1 MNKEIRLGIGVA
13 IFCVLLFLGVLFVGN
28 LSLND
33 SDEGS
38 GTEISGTENSV
49 LEEESEEQEN
59 TEQNTEIVEEESTGV
74 DDTENPGNTESV
86 ENAENVENS
95 GDDEYL
101 NFAIADVD
109 NYVNVRQEPNTD
121 SEILGKIYD
130 GAVAQI
136 LKTVGEGDD
145 LWFQIVSGKVEGFIK
160 AEFFIH
166 GDEAAAVMDQYVS
179 KYIKVNADRL
189 NVREGQTTDSRRI
202 GYVCAGEELKLLEDC
217 GEWLH
222 VQYADEI
229 KGYVAAQYVTI
240 AEEYTYAKN
249 EEDEKAEREY
259 VAELKDRA
267 GISDTVVKENT
278 TITVKPPS
286 TTYSTSVELRK
297 AIIDYAMQYLGD
309 RYVHGGQSLATGT
322 DCSGFTMCVL
332 AEFGIYINR
341 TPQGQYT
348 GAGRPIS
355 YSEIQPGDIICYSSN
370 GGKSCTH
377 VAFYIGNGKILHAA
391 NSKDGVKISSATY
404 TDIYGVRNV
413 ID

>member
-1 MNKEIRLGIGVA
+1 MNKDIKLGVGVA
-13 IFCVLLFLGVLFVGN
+13 IFCVALFLMVLTLGN
-28 LSLND
+28 MKH
-33 SDEGS
+33 
-38 GTEISGTENSV
+38 ENSNI
-49 LEEESEEQEN
+49 ENSNIEDSNIEDSNIKDSEIWGSEFE
-59 TEQNTEIVEEESTGV
+59 TEIVENTEIIEST
-74 DDTENPGNTESV
+74 EIII
-86 ENAENVENS
+86 ENAEEDS
-95 GDDEYL
+95 EYV

-121 SEILGKIYD
+121 AEILGKIYD

-136 LKTVGEGDD
+136 LETVGEGDNQ
-145 LWFQIVSGKVEGFIK
+145 WFQIISGNVEGYIK

-179 KYIKVNADRL
+179 KYIKVNADKL

-202 GYVCAGEELKLLEDC
+202 GYVCAGEELRIIEDC
-217 GEWLH
+217 GEWIH

-229 KGYVAAQYVTI
+229 KGYVSAQYVTV
-240 AEEYTYAKN
+240 AEEFIYAKN
-249 EEDEKAEREY
+249 AEDESKELAF
-259 VAELKDRA
+259 VKELKERA
-267 GISDTVVKENT
+267 GISESVIKENT

-309 RYVHGGQSLATGT
+309 KYVHGGQSLATGT
-322 DCSGFTMCVL
+322 DCSGFTMYVL
-332 AEFGIYINR
+332 AEFGISISR
-341 TPQGQYT
+341 TPQGQYK
-348 GAGRPIS
+348 GAGRAIS

-377 VAFYIGNGKILHAA
+377 VAFYIGDGKILHAA

>member
-1 MNKEIRLGIGVA
+1 MRRDIGLGIGVT
-13 IFCVLLFLGVLFVGN
+13 ILCILLFATVIFVGN
-28 LSLND
+28 ITKENSNKED
-33 SDEGS
+33 SEIVN
-38 GTEISGTENSV
+38 TEI
-49 LEEESEEQEN
+49 
-59 TEQNTEIVEEESTGV
+59 QNTEIVLGTESEVESGMPTEKNETEEEIENLEVT
-74 DDTENPGNTESV
+74 DETE
-86 ENAENVENS
+86 EN
-95 GDDEYL
+95 EYI
-101 NFAIADVD
+101 NFAIADVN
-109 NYVNVRQEPNTD
+109 NYVNVRKEPNTD
-121 SEILGKIYD
+121 AEILGKIYD

-136 LKTVGEGDD
+136 LETVGEGENQ
-145 LWFQIVSGKVEGFIK
+145 WFQIVSGNVEGYIK

-166 GDEAAAVMDQYVS
+166 GNDAAAVMDKYVS

-222 VQYADEI
+222 VQYTDEI

-240 AEEYTYAKN
+240 AEEYIYAKN
-249 EEDEKAEREY
+249 AEDEKKER
-259 VAELKDRA
+259 AFIKELKERA
-267 GISDTVVKENT
+267 GISESVVKEET
-278 TITVKPPS
+278 TITIKPPAA
-286 TTYSTSVELRK
+286 TYSTSVELRK

-322 DCSGFTMCVL
+322 DCSGFTMYVL
-332 AEFGIYINR
+332 AEFGIYISR

-348 GAGRPIS
+348 GAGRAIS
-355 YSEIQPGDIICYSSN
+355 YSEVQPGDIICYSSN
-370 GGKSCTH
+370 GGRSCTH
-377 VAFYIGNGKILHAA
+377 VAFYIGDGKILHAA